1 MRYRGILTS
10 KQTRG
15 QHEIGPSGGLGAVP
29 NLWLPQLRAL
39 VAFSFTQGLA
49 VRFRLHGM
57 QYLERAGHGAGT
69 ARQLDRYVGL
79 ERRDNLTVRRVI
91 FLKAQKPTVRSSRR
105 VARAARSKML
115 PARSFRV
122 GGY

>member
-1 MRYRGILTS
+1 MRYQGILTS

-69 ARQLDRYVGL
+69 ARQLDRSTCDFPQST
-79 ERRDNLTVRRVI
+79 EADRE
-91 FLKAQKPTVRSSRR
+91 KQPSSCKGRKIED
-105 VARAARSKML
+105 VARTFLQGRRL
-115 PARSFRV
+115 LGQR
-122 GGY
+122 

>member
-69 ARQLDRYVGL
+69 ARQRS
-79 ERRDNLTVRRVI
+79 LTALR
-91 FLKAQKPTVRSSRR
+91 
-105 VARAARSKML
+105 L
-115 PARSFRV
+115 PAPGKALGPPPYGAGFR
-122 GGY
+122 GTI